1 VRKVL
6 HLCGGLICALAA
18 LGSIAFAQ
26 ETVICCGFTS
36 VGGVIAGGGLT
47 LVDAMGQS
55 SPIGLS
61 TCTQVHLCAGLLCCL
76 SEGEIIGPVVPPE
89 EMVLLGPNPLTSEGG
104 IFWLDL
110 PSDATSASLLILDV
124 DGALLVRIPLALPI
138 DRYPKVGRWTPYDD
152 LGRRLG
158 TGLYLYLVEI
168 MHGDGSVTFSPVEK
182 MVVIH

>member
-1 VRKVL
+1 VGRVL
-6 HLCGGLICALAA
+6 RLCGGLICALAA
-18 LGSIAFAQ
+18 LASVALAQ

-36 VGGVIAGGGLT
+36 VGGVIAGTGLT

-55 SPIGLS
+55 SPIGPS
-61 TCTQVHLCAGLLCCL
+61 TGTLAHLCAGLLCCL
-76 SEGEIIGPVVPPE
+76 SESTEPAVTPAQ
-89 EMVLLGPNPLTSEGG
+89 MVLLGPNPLTSEGG

-110 PSDATSASLLILDV
+110 PNDATDATLMIFDV
-124 DGALLVRIPLALPI
+124 DGVRLVSIPLALPI
-138 DRYPKVGRWTPYDD
+138 DRYPEAGRWRPYDD

-168 MHGDGSVTFSPVEK
+168 VHGDGSVTVSPVEK